1 MQPSELTQVA
11 TSLHK
16 VGWFIPPYRPAAIM
30 GTIASAIATLGD
42 QYTQDQLERDLS
54 ILYQPEGLAAMV
66 LHRYPEVPVIQ
77 EYKNTIAES
86 VEAHFLGLDHVA
98 VGGLIPVLEGVAR
111 RLAIN
116 RGIDCKGIKSVF
128 ERLAEAYKHF
138 VIDRRIGA
146 TDELC
151 VMLDSFAN
159 FARDLVY
166 ANSTLSVLVDS
177 TNRHGIA
184 HGAYTDDDYGRPLN
198 FFKTISAIDFLTMLS
213 SLDTSRVYVFAASPT
228 DASRALAKRYAT
240 LVALRNSVRGPAG
253 DKYSILEVTQQVAKY
268 LEASV
273 KTAALSEIPR
283 QAPPE

>member
-1 MQPSELTQVA
+1 ME
-11 TSLHK
+11 
-16 VGWFIPPYRPAAIM
+16 
-30 GTIASAIATLGD
+30 TIACAITTSGD

-66 LHRYPEVPVIQ
+66 LHRYPDVPVIQ
-77 EYKNTIAES
+77 DYKKTIAES

-111 RLAIN
+111 RLAIS

-128 ERLAEAYKHF
+128 ERLAEAYKQL
-138 VIDRRIGA
+138 VIDRGIGA

-166 ANSTLSVLVDS
+166 ANSTLSALVDS

-213 SLDTSRVYVFAASPT
+213 SLDTPRVYVFAASPT

-240 LVALRNSVRGPAG
+240 LVALRNSDGGPAQN
-253 DKYSILEVTQQVAKY
+253 KYSILEVMQHIAKH
-268 LEASV
+268 LEASI
-273 KTAALSEIPR
+273 KTATRSLSE
-283 QAPPE
+283 